1 MSPEPVVSIDVG
13 DTVAVVELHRPPHN
27 YFDLDALTALADA
40 CDGLKGTPC
49 RAIVLC
55 SEGRSF
61 SAGADLTGD
70 VLDHTDRLYEVA
82 ARLADAP
89 VPTIAAVQGAAVGGG
104 FGLALVAD
112 FRVVTPRT
120 RLACNFAKLGF
131 HHGFGISATLPPL
144 VGQQR
149 ALEILYTARDIRGEE
164 AVHLGLADCLCEED
178 ELRATAIGMAREIAS
193 SAPLAVTSIRA
204 TMRGGLGDRIRTATQ
219 REAEQQRALRGTADF
234 REGVQA
240 VAEGRTPVFVG
251 S

>member
-1 MSPEPVVSIDVG
+1 MSEPAVTIDVD

-40 CDGLKGTPC
+40 CDGVRATGC

-61 SAGADLTGD
+61 SAGADLRGD
-70 VLDHTDRLYEVA
+70 VLDDTDRLYEVA
-82 ARLADAP
+82 ARLAEAP

-131 HHGFGISATLPPL
+131 HHGFGISVTLPAL

-149 ALEILYTARDIRGEE
+149 ALEILYTAPDIRGEE
-164 AVHLGLADCLCEED
+164 AVRLGLADRICEED
-178 ELRATAIGMAREIAS
+178 ELRATALGLAREIAS
-193 SAPLAVTSIRA
+193 SAPLAVAAIRA
-204 TMRGGLGDRIRTATQ
+204 TMRGDLGDRVRAATR
-219 REAEQQRALRGTADF
+219 REAEQQRALRDTADF

-240 VAEGRTPVFVG
+240 VAEGRTPIFVG